1 MRAAWQKSQES
12 DGAIQDITVHIIK
25 IFTILIL
32 YKSQKSMLLIML
44 RKLRG
49 DHFHEWIEHKY
60 IIIIVLSDLNWNFVI
75 YHVFI
80 LFALN
85 SK

>member
-1 MRAAWQKSQES
+1 MRGTWQKSQES
-12 DGAIQDITVHIIK
+12 AGAIQDSTVHIIK

-32 YKSQKSMLLIML
+32 YKSQKSMLFIML

-49 DHFHEWIEHKY
+49 DHFHEWIELKY
-60 IIIIVLSDLNWNFVI
+60 IIIIVLSDLNLNFVI
-75 YHVFI
+75 YYVYI
-80 LFALN
+80 LFALI